1 MQEVIKLKLTEQA
14 KAKNQSQVIMDTFI
28 EACMQLDASI
38 FEPLIDEDQLF
49 QDLDKYLFLHSLKQ
63 LFDSV
68 KAKELYDMELKL
80 ATCKGCEFG
89 HVSHEFY
96 SWGEFEFAFILSMK
110 KGVLVDIFRCHYSEG
125 GKESFA
131 SYMPF

>member
-68 KAKELYDMELKL
+68 KAKELYDMELK
-80 ATCKGCEFG
+80 
-89 HVSHEFY
+89 
-96 SWGEFEFAFILSMK
+96 
-110 KGVLVDIFRCHYSEG
+110 
-125 GKESFA
+125 
-131 SYMPF
+131 P